1 MFKWHQ
7 KIIEQHIWTKP
18 KIRHVQ
24 KDNNHLIIYF
34 TALKKSIESD
44 VHLHVYLSVIIH
56 LSTYAICWIYLEV
69 PVYITRK
76 NFYIKSN
83 ILSVYYSTYQHK
95 WIYLHQQAKTCSCP
109 SVWRPSLHHWMEGHT
124 GRPWPPAWWTSPQ
137 WPAQAPK
144 LPHSLN
150 WPTPTKQQPS
160 KISNQLPK
168 RPTPNKNTRHRLLF
182 PLLVLYTW
190 IHFWNICF
198 QWMIL

>member
-1 MFKWHQ
+1 MFA
-7 KIIEQHIWTKP
+7 P

-34 TALKKSIESD
+34 TALKKINWIRCTFACISVCHHSFIYYIHYMLDLSWSTS
-44 VHLHVYLSVIIH
+44 VYNR
-56 LSTYAICWIYLEV
+56 E
-69 PVYITRK
+69 
-76 NFYIKSN
+76 NFYVYIKSN

-137 WPAQAPK
+137 WPGQAPR
-144 LPHSLN
+144 LLHSPN

-168 RPTPNKNTRHRLLF
+168 RPTPNKNTRHCLLF
-182 PLLVLYTW
+182 PLLVLYKW